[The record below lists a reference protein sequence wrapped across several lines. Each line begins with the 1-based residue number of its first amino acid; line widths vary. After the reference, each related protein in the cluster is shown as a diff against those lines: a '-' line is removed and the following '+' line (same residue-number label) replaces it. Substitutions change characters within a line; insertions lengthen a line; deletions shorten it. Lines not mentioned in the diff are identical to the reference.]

1 MDWSTVVSYMP
12 ELVRQIKED
21 YIVKNDVIRDDIFK
35 ILEKHGVVVYYPLEN
50 EDNCGF
56 HKKRMV
62 NGQMEDF
69 VYINTAKPLPKQV
82 FTAAH
87 ELGHIWNVAGKISD
101 MLGGI
106 DVSSSEEQIV
116 NRFAAELLMPGENF
130 KKTFWNHIKETR
142 DDQQGVRTDELV
154 RVMVML
160 MDDYMVPYES
170 VRKRMIELEIVSE
183 KDAGLLK
190 TSAGNINELIKA
202 FSNDLNTTLDTS
214 TRKKT
219 ITGLRDQIEK
229 KSRTAEVSPYLIN
242 RLLNDFQIIST
253 SPSESIIELESGE
266 K

>member
-1 MDWSTVVSYMP
+1 MP
-12 ELVRQIKED
+12 ELVGKIKED

-35 ILEKHGVVVYYPLEN
+35 ILEKHGVVIYYPLED
-50 EDNCGF
+50 EENCGF

-62 NGQMEDF
+62 NGKLVDF

-87 ELGHIWNVAGKISD
+87 ELGHIWNVSGKISD
-101 MLGGI
+101 MLGGA
-106 DVSSSEEQIV
+106 DVTSSEEQIV
-116 NRFAAELLMPGENF
+116 NRFAAELLMPRDNF
-130 KKTFWNHIKETR
+130 RRTFWNHITETR
-142 DDQQGVRTDELV
+142 DDHQSVRTDELV

-183 KDAGLLK
+183 KDASQLRA
-190 TSAGNINELIKA
+190 SEGNINELIKA

-214 TRKKT
+214 TQKRT

-229 KSRTAEVSPYLIN
+229 KSRKAEVSPYLIK
-242 RLLNDFQIIST
+242 RLLKDFQIIST
-253 SPSESIIELESGE
+253 SPSESTIELESGE
-266 K
+266 E